1 MIKVFGYALIC
12 IIALPNIPKGNE
24 RNLVNRIVIHYI
36 FSGTETSYN
45 ISCKA
50 IDSYAGTK
58 ELMTEEIRNSQK
70 IGEFM
75 NSLRNYNKAPAMRGI
90 DVRAKAYIH
99 HSSGRTSVM
108 CVDRFGDFMLGGK
121 IVGTSPLLLSF
132 IEKNCKGFK

>member
-1 MIKVFGYALIC
+1 MIKVFGYVLIC
-12 IIALPNIPKGNE
+12 LIGLPNVLKRDE
-24 RNLVNRIVIHYI
+24 SHLVNRIVIHYI

-50 IDSYAGTK
+50 IDMYAGTK
-58 ELMTEEIRNSQK
+58 GLMTEEIRNPQK

-75 NSLRNYNKAPAMRGI
+75 NSLRNYNKAPVMKAI

-99 HSSGRTSVM
+99 YSRGTTSIM
-108 CVDRFGDFMLGGK
+108 CVDRFGNFMLGDK